1 MNNLKWFKIITIS
14 LVVALVAGCAAT
26 TGLLGHNSKNVEKQT
41 QKITQ
46 LQNKIEGVKDNKISF
61 IQDFSYG
68 TAYALEQVT
77 NKEPAIAVAEEMN
90 QRVQNIAG
98 LPPLER
104 EKEMILMVNGL
115 VSNNII
121 GQRMLK
127 ERDSDIVNLQK
138 EETLLLATKDVQI
151 QKALELSTTVAMQA
165 DGSKQ
170 ELSKYRGWLGLSA
183 VWMGLKQFCTTSF
196 WVLLGLVAAFIILSI
211 LAAFNPIASA
221 IFSVFDVMLSWVVNC
236 IKVVAPKALTLA
248 GQVSST
254 IYNDAK
260 GALTSIVDSVS
271 TLKLTTAA
279 SGKQATI
286 ENLLDTLELS
296 TTPAQKIIIEQIKQ
310 DLGWTTTAS
319 VSTIPASVTAP
330 VTVLVPVTTNTAT
343 ATVTTGTNTTIP
355 N

>member
-1 MNNLKWFKIITIS
+1 
-14 LVVALVAGCAAT
+14 
-26 TGLLGHNSKNVEKQT
+26 
-41 QKITQ
+41 
-46 LQNKIEGVKDNKISF
+46 
-61 IQDFSYG
+61 
-68 TAYALEQVT
+68 
-77 NKEPAIAVAEEMN
+77 
-90 QRVQNIAG
+90 
-98 LPPLER
+98 
-104 EKEMILMVNGL
+104 
-115 VSNNII
+115 
-121 GQRMLK
+121 
-127 ERDSDIVNLQK
+127 
-138 EETLLLATKDVQI
+138 
-151 QKALELSTTVAMQA
+151 
-165 DGSKQ
+165 
-170 ELSKYRGWLGLSA
+170 
-183 VWMGLKQFCTTSF
+183 
-196 WVLLGLVAAFIILSI
+196 LGLVAAFIILSI